1 MKCVGISIVV
11 VIGIYYELEV
21 GLLDINNVMFMMKC
35 EYNM

>member
-1 MKCVGISIVV
+1 MKYEGIRIVV

-21 GLLDINNVMFMMKC
+21 GLLDINDVMFVIKC